1 MNRRVTE
8 AESADPDGVGNAS
21 NKNKISPQT
30 ERNVMFNRLKSTL
43 KVLAAAAALTLP
55 AMAANAQDKFTL
67 MLPVKSVLQYHPFY
81 IAQELG
87 YFKQENLD
95 VRFEVANGSSAAL
108 RQLIAGNADAALPSP
123 GAFLNAVAQGND
135 LRWIF
140 SYEYAN
146 IFTLVTPANGPV
158 KTIADLK
165 GRSVG
170 VSELSGGEVPLVR
183 AVLRKAGLGENDT
196 KILPVGE
203 GSALT
208 VQALQSG
215 QVNAYS
221 SSLFDVAAIEAAGH
235 QMRVILPPDA
245 QLYPAN
251 GIATTAD
258 VLNKKRDQL
267 VRFGRALAKGIAYVK
282 ADPNRAL
289 TMAKKLGP
297 EEFENENFIKYG
309 WQAIQTLT
317 TPPESLKSQPIG
329 AHYTE
334 GFKNYHD
341 FLRAGKEEE
350 GALPRDVDL
359 TKALDSSLL
368 KDMNNFDRNTVK

>member
-1 MNRRVTE
+1 M
-8 AESADPDGVGNAS
+8 
-21 NKNKISPQT
+21 
-30 ERNVMFNRLKSTL
+30 VMFNRLRSALTA
-43 KVLAAAAALTLP
+43 VAAAAALMLP
-55 AMAANAQDKFTL
+55 GAAHAQDTFTF
-67 MLPVKSVLQYHPFY
+67 MFPVKSVLQYHPFY

-95 VRFEVANGSSAAL
+95 VRFEVSNGSSAAL
-108 RQLIAGNADAALPSP
+108 RQLIAGNVDAALPSP

-135 LRWIF
+135 LRWVF

-146 IFTLVTPANGPV
+146 IFTLVTPANGSI
-158 KTIADLK
+158 KTVADLK
-165 GRSVG
+165 GKSVG

-183 AVLRKAGLGENDT
+183 AVLRKAGLSESDVR
-196 KILPVGE
+196 ILPVGE

-221 SSLFDVAAIEAAGH
+221 SSLFDVAAIEAAGYRM
-235 QMRVILPPDA
+235 QVILPPDA

-251 GIATTAD
+251 
-258 VLNKKRDQL
+258 VLNKKRDQI
-267 VRFGRALAKGIAYVK
+267 VRFTRAVAKGIAYVK

-289 TMAKKLGP
+289 AMAKKLGP
-297 EEFENENFIKYG
+297 EEFENEKFIQYG

-317 TPPESLKSQPIG
+317 TPPPALKDQPVG

-368 KDMNNFDRNTVK
+368 KDINNFDRNALK